1 MKLLNKL
8 KINKEF
14 NRNKLISLPDI
25 RNSSSKNN
33 NSCNISFTNNNK
45 SSNSINQTTKAS
57 LSKNN
62 SSILLIKNKLKKF
75 KLKKIKLNNSVS
87 SISSISD
94 SKYYFPKTNTNKD
107 LVNLLNN
114 ADKIIKIRNNSSNYV
129 MEGGKNFTRAF
140 NINKRK
146 EISKTN
152 FTINFLKK
160 RSLDINLKNHLM
172 DQALINFNTI
182 YNKDY
187 NNFINFISKKEEDL
201 LGKAIKRR
209 EETESKLNEELF
221 LNESLQNQIKYD
233 IKLFFELQKFGKF
246 FHQLIDEPF
255 IYDKIPN
262 RISKKFNYEDIAN
275 KIINLYETEDK
286 NKNLPDKLNKTDIFL
301 KKYSQMEEM
310 VLFMIDLKKT
320 LETEIKNENKELN
333 DELEVINQIKLQYEK
348 DLKFYNEEKA
358 SIESDIEKY
367 ELFCKLNLDDIL
379 NYIIELGIDVDVKEI
394 IPKKNGKDFDEFIP
408 YIKEIF
414 KALEKK
420 EFEINNYID
429 IIEQI
434 IQKEKNK
441 RNNIIKEI
449 ILNQKNSNKLD
460 SRLSFKQLQEKK
472 KLEKDLKT
480 FEKGNKLIMKGR
492 SAYKY
497 PNIKHVKIINKKIV
511 IKDDNEDDILYYSN
525 SENNEEEKNK

>member
-246 FHQLIDEPF
+246 FHQLIVW
-255 IYDKIPN
+255 
-262 RISKKFNYEDIAN
+262 
-275 KIINLYETEDK
+275 T
-286 NKNLPDKLNKTDIFL
+286 
-301 KKYSQMEEM
+301 
-310 VLFMIDLKKT
+310 
-320 LETEIKNENKELN
+320 
-333 DELEVINQIKLQYEK
+333 
-348 DLKFYNEEKA
+348 
-358 SIESDIEKY
+358 
-367 ELFCKLNLDDIL
+367 
-379 NYIIELGIDVDVKEI
+379 
-394 IPKKNGKDFDEFIP
+394 
-408 YIKEIF
+408 
-414 KALEKK
+414 ALMR
-420 EFEINNYID
+420 
-429 IIEQI
+429 Q
-434 IQKEKNK
+434 Q
-441 RNNIIKEI
+441 
-449 ILNQKNSNKLD
+449 
-460 SRLSFKQLQEKK
+460 
-472 KLEKDLKT
+472 
-480 FEKGNKLIMKGR
+480 
-492 SAYKY
+492 
-497 PNIKHVKIINKKIV
+497 
-511 IKDDNEDDILYYSN
+511 
-525 SENNEEEKNK
+525 